1 MPWAL
6 TQRSLGCI
14 LLHSRDPRG
23 AQGFQGGPVII
34 IHPRVSWGDLHTPRN
49 RRRVLTARGHSSLQN
64 RVTANAS
71 GNPST
76 EDAHSMLI
84 GNRSLQSRQA
94 SPLALPTHRAAM
106 HLTDLHLSM
115 AIARLLRILNIKARA
130 FCLRSVRSSEVRAA
144 AVLLPGTL
152 PRTVKHWRI

>member
-1 MPWAL
+1 MGPHPGIPGVYSATL
-6 TQRSLGCI
+6 KGSQAGTGV
-14 LLHSRDPRG
+14 P
-23 AQGFQGGPVII
+23 GGPVII